1 MRTLSRVS
9 AAFLLLDGRDK
20 TPVLGA
26 TILVDGVRQ
35 KTVSKGDGHYVFIN
49 LPPTEHE
56 YEISAL
62 NYHPVR
68 RVLDAS
74 PELLPEIVPMQYAP
88 DSPRLRSIPHYRVR
102 FCRGGRPLD
111 GETVTVTL
119 QTLVGSLRVIEKAEK
134 GAWHLSLGGG
144 YAPAVLYQTFEA
156 GPAGELMT
164 TVFDRAAGTYELR
177 RPLDC
182 ALREGTLLHPRW
194 QLETDRNGVAVL
206 PFIGFFMQRDE
217 LELLFAWQDKKVSVT
232 AAPPGGTCLMNIDF
246 QEE

>member
-119 QTLVGSLRVIEKAEK
+119 QTPVGSLRVIEKAEK
-134 GAWHLSLGGG
+134 GAWHLTLGGG

-164 TVFDRAAGTYELR
+164 TVLT
-177 RPLDC
+177 
-182 ALREGTLLHPRW
+182 ALREPMSCAGRWAAHCVKGFCCIRSGSWKPTGT
-194 QLETDRNGVAVL
+194 
-206 PFIGFFMQRDE
+206 
-217 LELLFAWQDKKVSVT
+217 VSPSCRLSAFH
-232 AAPPGGTCLMNIDF
+232 AA
-246 QEE
+246 